1 VWPDCAADG
10 EPRYATAWK
19 PQSPPWKYSPSG
31 AIVEVD
37 EDAVDRQAAA
47 AESRTVQ
54 LEVQGADRA
63 VEVGGRREQQR
74 AVAEETRRLTP
85 PLVSS

>member
-1 VWPDCAADG
+1 ML
-10 EPRYATAWK
+10 
-19 PQSPPWKYSPSG
+19 QSCHARG
-31 AIVEVD
+31 CQ
-37 EDAVDRQAAA
+37 AVPLTEIGSLAETKARDRQAAA

-63 VEVGGRREQQR
+63 VEVEGRREQQR